1 MAYIEK
7 WICRAEQTAKHC
19 SDTTFVKA
27 GNQKQKECSGT
38 YSNTFTVMFQTKQPG
53 PNYLAQI
60 LYCTVHF
67 LTCLWCTSGD

>member
-27 GNQKQKECSGT
+27 GNQKQKECSGNIQQHV
-38 YSNTFTVMFQTKQPG
+38 YCYVSNKTTRAQLSCSDSVLHCTLFDMFMVYIG
-53 PNYLAQI
+53 
-60 LYCTVHF
+60 
-67 LTCLWCTSGD
+67 